1 MRRSPQALRLA
12 VPLAAA
18 FSVAAC
24 SPRSPAPPQ
33 AELAGD
39 PLGAWRATSEQA
51 YARNLWDLQTYRGR
65 LYLGYGDA
73 ITNTGPTD
81 VIAFDPARRVFE
93 HETTLPEEAILT
105 YHVFGDRL
113 FVPGA
118 DAVDSDD
125 GALYVRDAAGW
136 TPMPLPQA
144 AHVLD
149 VAVHGAEICVVVQ
162 DRQAGGVVRC
172 IADTSANWRTYP
184 TASWRA
190 VSLFELGG
198 ELYVSSHDSG
208 VRRVDGG
215 RVAFVIPGVTD
226 DGNVLVRHATGC
238 GDEVVF
244 IAVRV
249 RYEHDSAQVDTLG
262 LFRASISAGRP
273 GRPGASADAGGAITV
288 ARIELPGT
296 PADVF
301 AHDGR
306 CYAVTNRPRGEAFD
320 VAIHD
325 STDNRTWRP
334 RASFPADA
342 MARSGELLGGYFYIG
357 LGCELGHCT
366 PAAGRLLRIA
376 APP

>member
-1 MRRSPQALRLA
+1 M
-12 VPLAAA
+12 
-18 FSVAAC
+18 AAC

-33 AELAGD
+33 PELVGE

-81 VIAFDPARRVFE
+81 VIAFDPARRAFE

-113 FVPGA
+113 VVPGV

-125 GALYVRDAAGW
+125 GALYIRDAAGW
-136 TPMPLPQA
+136 TRIPLPQA
-144 AHVLD
+144 AHALD
-149 VAVHGAEICVVVQ
+149 VAVRGAEICVVVQ

-172 IADTSANWRTYP
+172 TGDTGATWRTYP

-226 DGNVLVRHATGC
+226 DGNVLVRHPTGC

-244 IAVRV
+244 MAVRV
-249 RYEHDSAQVDTLG
+249 RYEHDSAQVDALG
-262 LFRASISAGRP
+262 LFRASAGP
-273 GRPGASADAGGAITV
+273 GGAIAV

-306 CYAVTNRPRGEAFD
+306 CYAVTNHPRGDAFD
-320 VAIHD
+320 VAIHE

-334 RASFPADA
+334 RASFTADA
-342 MARSGELLGGYFYIG
+342 MARSGELLGGYFYVG
-357 LGCELGHCT
+357 LGCELGRCT

-376 APP
+376 AAVTTAGAAARNTAIAAAGPLSVEHDAD